1 MEVIENVIVVVLV
14 MMLVQ
19 LRWVEAKKAA
29 AVEWRMTSNSGEEED
44 RSERW
49 LRRWVGKE
57 RN

>member
-19 LRWVEAKKAA
+19 LRRVEAKKAA

-44 RSERW
+44 RSER
-49 LRRWVGKE
+49 
-57 RN
+57 